1 MANRQLVMLNC
12 KTSHKTPLV
21 RVKPDFTYISVT
33 GLGQGDQVWLK
44 IKKNSYTDFSLSL
57 ESGLNPFPIELR
69 DEQFQIEKIAGP
81 NSGPTTIEVLRG
93 V

>member
-21 RVKPDFTYISVT
+21 LVKPEFTHVSITEV
-33 GLGQGDQVWLK
+33 GLGDLVWLHLDGNLPTK
-44 IKKNSYTDFSLSL
+44 VSIEM
-57 ESGLNPFPIELR
+57 ESGLTPFPHEYKATR
-69 DEQFQIEKIAGP
+69 FQLEKIAGP

-93 V
+93 A